1 MTARITDVM
10 LVGDL
15 ASPHVRRLAT
25 ALRDHGLT
33 IAVAC
38 FEGDPIPGIETHRL
52 GSRPVHHDRRYA
64 AAVFP
69 LARLLR
75 RRRPGVV
82 HAHYLSSYGLLA
94 ALAIR
99 LAHPIGRRPALVQ
112 TTWGSD
118 LLVTARTSFIRRFLA
133 TIALRSAD
141 LMTGDS
147 ADLEAAARRLAPRA
161 RFHRFVF
168 GPAVD
173 RFEIA
178 RQPDRVVLSGRRLD
192 PDMRVH
198 LVIAAFKSATSRD
211 PGMDGWRLVVAGDG
225 TQAAE
230 LRRSAA
236 DDSSIEFVG
245 YLDAAALGAQLA
257 RGAVFVSVP
266 VSDATSAFVLEA
278 MAAGV
283 VPVVND
289 LPANREW
296 VDASIGEIV
305 PADPT
310 VEDLAAAIAR
320 AARRTI
326 APESVR
332 SRVRAVAWDAEVGRL
347 VGLYRDFPPPAVSGQ
362 ERD

>member
-1 MTARITDVM
+1 MTARSTDVM

-33 IAVAC
+33 IEVAC

-52 GSRPVHHDRRYA
+52 GSRPVHQDRRYA
-64 AAVFP
+64 AAVLP

-133 TIALRSAD
+133 TVALRSAD

-147 ADLEAAARRLAPRA
+147 ADLESEARRLAPRA

-168 GPAVD
+168 GPAAD

-192 PDMRVH
+192 PDMRVD
-198 LVIAAFKSATSRD
+198 LVIAAFRSATSDR
-211 PGMDGWRLVVAGDG
+211 GMDGWRLVVAGDG

-230 LRRSAA
+230 LRRSVA
-236 DDSSIEFVG
+236 DDSSIVFVG
-245 YLDAAALGAQLA
+245 YLDAAALSAQLA
-257 RGAVFVSVP
+257 RGAIFVSVP

-310 VEDLAAAIAR
+310 VDVLAAAIAR
-320 AARRTI
+320 AARRSI
-326 APESVR
+326 DPESVR
-332 SRVRAVAWDAEVGRL
+332 SRVRAVAWDAEVDRL
-347 VGLYRDFPPPAVSGQ
+347 ISAYRGLSPRAVSGQ